1 LIIKAKHN
9 IFIDSFFRFFVI
21 WKMKRSFHA
30 FKIEKKVEDKNQPI
44 LLICNHISWWDG
56 LWTLHIN
63 QQLYHRKYHF
73 MMLEEQLQKNWF
85 FKYTGGF
92 PIRKNSKSIMESLN
106 YTAEL
111 LADKKNMVLIFP
123 QGEIGSMHDT
133 TFVFEKG
140 ISKILQRTKNE
151 IQVIFVA
158 NLVDYHSNVKPTLHA
173 YMSDYSG
180 NFETAEIQN
189 AYNGFYQDCVSNQIK
204 MKG

>member
-1 LIIKAKHN
+1 
-9 IFIDSFFRFFVI
+9 
-21 WKMKRSFHA
+21 MKKSFHS
-30 FKIEKKVEDKNQPI
+30 FIIERKVEDKKLPI

-92 PIRKNSKSIMESLN
+92 SIRKNSKSLIDSLN

-111 LADKKNMVLIFP
+111 LVNNKNMVLIFP

-133 TFVFEKG
+133 NFVFEKG

-151 IQVIFVA
+151 IQTIFVA
-158 NLVDYHSNVKPTLHA
+158 NFVDYHSNAKPTLHA
-173 YMSDYSG
+173 YMHNYSG
-180 NFETAEIQN
+180 SFETAEIQKS
-189 AYNGFYQDCVSNQIK
+189 YNSFYKDCVSNQIK

>member
-1 LIIKAKHN
+1 
-9 IFIDSFFRFFVI
+9 
-21 WKMKRSFHA
+21 MKRSFHA
-30 FKIEKKVEDKNQPI
+30 FIIEKSVEDKNLPI

-73 MMLEEQLQKNWF
+73 MMLEEQLLKNWF

-92 PIRKNSKSIMESLN
+92 SIRKNSKSVIESLN

-111 LADKKNMVLIFP
+111 LTDKKNMVLIFP
-123 QGEIGSMHDT
+123 QGEIGSMHDNA
-133 TFVFEKG
+133 FVFEKG
-140 ISKILQRTKNE
+140 ISKILQRSKNE

-180 NFETAEIQN
+180 NFETTEIQD

>member
-1 LIIKAKHN
+1 
-9 IFIDSFFRFFVI
+9 
-21 WKMKRSFHA
+21 MKKSFHS
-30 FKIEKKVEDKNQPI
+30 FKTETEVEDRNLPI
-44 LLICNHISWWDG
+44 LLICNHVSWWDG
-56 LWTLHIN
+56 IWTLHIN
-63 QQLYHRKYHF
+63 QQFFHRKYHF

-92 PIRKNSKSIMESLN
+92 SIHKNSKSIIGSLN

-111 LADKKNMVLIFP
+111 LTNKQNMVLIFP

-133 TFVFEKG
+133 NFIFEKG

-158 NLVDYHSNVKPTLHA
+158 NLIDYHSNVKPCLHA
-173 YMSDYSG
+173 YLRNYAG
-180 NFETAEIQN
+180 GFETLEIQN
-189 AYNGFYQDCVSNQIK
+189 AYNNFYKDCITNQIK

>member
-1 LIIKAKHN
+1 
-9 IFIDSFFRFFVI
+9 
-21 WKMKRSFHA
+21 MKRSFQS
-30 FKIEKKVEDKNQPI
+30 FIIEQKVEDKKLPI

-63 QQLYHRKYHF
+63 QQLFHRKYHF

-92 PIRKNSKSIMESLN
+92 SIRKNSKSVVESLN

-111 LADKKNMVLIFP
+111 LNDNKNMVLIFP

-133 TFVFEKG
+133 NFVFEKG

-151 IQVIFVA
+151 IQIIFVA
-158 NLVDYHSNVKPTLHA
+158 NFVDYHSNAKPTLHA
-173 YMSDYSG
+173 YMEDYSG
-180 NFETAEIQN
+180 SFDTAEIQKS
-189 AYNGFYQDCVSNQIK
+189 YNDFYQNCVSNQIK

>member
-1 LIIKAKHN
+1 
-9 IFIDSFFRFFVI
+9 
-21 WKMKRSFHA
+21 MKKSFHS
-30 FKIEKKVEDKNQPI
+30 FKIEKSVEDKKLPI
-44 LLICNHISWWDG
+44 LLICNHTSWWDG

-63 QQLYHRKYHF
+63 QQHYHRKYHF

-92 PIRKNSKSIMESLN
+92 SIRKNSKSVIESLN

-133 TFVFEKG
+133 NFIFEKG

-151 IQVIFVA
+151 IQIIFVA
-158 NLVDYHSNVKPTLHA
+158 NLIDYHSNVKPTLHA

-180 NFETAEIQN
+180 SFETSEVQY
-189 AYNGFYQDCVSNQIK
+189 AYNDFYKNCIANQIK